1 MSIDANPSIKEIAT
15 TFEDTPPYS
24 MSELYGLNFSSGN
37 AVTSGTIRLSEFR
50 NKTVEAAFGETK
62 ITASDGVGN
71 YEFGHSVSISNDGST
86 AIVGIRYDLI
96 PGSAYI
102 LEKANGVWTQTAKLT
117 ASDVSG
123 GDDFGYSVAISGDGL
138 TAIVGAYDDSN
149 GSAYIFEKGGSGWS
163 NMTATVKLTPSDM
176 TGNLG
181 FSVSI
186 SNDGST
192 ALAGAWGDNSNSGAA
207 YIFKKGG
214 SGWSNMTETAKLTA
228 SVGTYYFG
236 WSVAIS
242 GDGSTALVGSYGDGT
257 YTGAAYIFEKGGSG
271 WSNMTETAKLTA
283 SDGVSNDQFGTCVS
297 ISNDGSTALAG
308 ADRDDSSK
316 GAAYIF
322 EKGGSGWS
330 NMTETGKLTASVR
343 GDYNHFG
350 ISVSISNDGSTVLV
364 GAYRYNSGRG
374 GVYIFEKGGSG
385 WSNMTETTILSAS
398 DGLGGDDFGFF
409 VSISNDGSNIIVGA
423 YSVDIT
429 TDGVTNASQ
438 GSAYIYEKTY
448 FVN

>member
-1 MSIDANPSIKEIAT
+1 
-15 TFEDTPPYS
+15 
-24 MSELYGLNFSSGN
+24 
-37 AVTSGTIRLSEFR
+37 
-50 NKTVEAAFGETK
+50 
-62 ITASDGVGN
+62 
-71 YEFGHSVSISNDGST
+71 
-86 AIVGIRYDLI
+86 
-96 PGSAYI
+96 
-102 LEKANGVWTQTAKLT
+102 
-117 ASDVSG
+117 
-123 GDDFGYSVAISGDGL
+123 
-138 TAIVGAYDDSN
+138 
-149 GSAYIFEKGGSGWS
+149 
-163 NMTATVKLTPSDM
+163 
-176 TGNLG
+176 
-181 FSVSI
+181 
-186 SNDGST
+186 
-192 ALAGAWGDNSNSGAA
+192 
-207 YIFKKGG
+207 
-214 SGWSNMTETAKLTA
+214 
-228 SVGTYYFG
+228 
-236 WSVAIS
+236 
-242 GDGSTALVGSYGDGT
+242 
-257 YTGAAYIFEKGGSG
+257 
-271 WSNMTETAKLTA
+271 MTETAKLTA

-423 YSVDIT
+423 HSVDIT